1 MKFLDALRINPRFAE
16 GVRRFGFRK
25 WYERELIFSHAYLAL
40 ALLALAG
47 MLGAIEVF
55 AGATLLL
62 KLLDFAFIAICGAT
76 VFVAAKGYLKSLADA
91 EWVASQAVCSA
102 CETYGR
108 FSIELESR
116 RTGEVRVCCK
126 HCSNRWLIQTNA
138 EP

>member
-1 MKFLDALRINPRFAE
+1 MKFLDAFRINPRFAE

-55 AGATLLL
+55 GGATLLL
-62 KLLDFAFIAICGAT
+62 KLVDFVFIAVCGAT
-76 VFVAAKGYLKSLADA
+76 VFFAAKGYLKWLADA
-91 EWVASQAVCSA
+91 EWVASQAVCGT

-108 FSIELESR
+108 FSVQHENR
-116 RTGEVRVCCK
+116 RAGEVHVCCK
-126 HCSNRWLIQTNA
+126 HCSHRWKIQTSPDA
-138 EP
+138 